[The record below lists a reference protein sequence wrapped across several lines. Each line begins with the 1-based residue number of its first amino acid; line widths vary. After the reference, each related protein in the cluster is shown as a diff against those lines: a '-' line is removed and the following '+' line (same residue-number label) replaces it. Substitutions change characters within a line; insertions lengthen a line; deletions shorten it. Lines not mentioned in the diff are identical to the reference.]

1 MAVAKQATTGR
12 QSAASYLM
20 LALLTGCT
28 AFFYL
33 FCGAPSFADAA
44 KFEECDGKCVPTSFS
59 EGYGRVLSSMYTL
72 AAGNLHLMTSIVAW
86 GAFVSTR
93 DEQKV
98 IQDLRIR
105 QKWDEFQKRG
115 LHGNTES
122 HSLSNGRV
130 AAGLARTLDL

>member
-20 LALLTGCT
+20 LALLTGST
-28 AFFYL
+28 AFYYL
-33 FCGAPSFADAA
+33 FCVLCFAASA
-44 KFEECDGKCVPTSFS
+44 EFERSFS

-93 DEQKV
+93 EPCKS
-98 IQDLRIR
+98 
-105 QKWDEFQKRG
+105 E
-115 LHGNTES
+115 
-122 HSLSNGRV
+122 
-130 AAGLARTLDL
+130 

>member
-1 MAVAKQATTGR
+1 MHGVF
-12 QSAASYLM
+12 L
-20 LALLTGCT
+20 
-28 AFFYL
+28 
-33 FCGAPSFADAA
+33 PSFADYA
-44 KFEECDGKCVPTSFS
+44 KFEECKGKCVPTSFS

-122 HSLSNGRV
+122 HSL
-130 AAGLARTLDL
+130 